1 MAAPG
6 DDARGHVEKALAAQ
20 MSRQGFAA
28 VDSAAME
35 IAAALCEQ
43 AQPLDPGGGL
53 EVELDGGEPLVEPGD
68 GVRKDC
74 LPGRV
79 GGHAEAPGAP
89 GAGGVDPAL
98 GGLDLAQDALRGLD
112 EGGAER
118 GEAHPLGRALEEPGA
133 ELALEPCDDAGQGGL
148 GHRDRARPGH
158 DRRTAHLQGLH
169 QCREGAQRQLRARR
183 CRCLPPPLQASRGRE
198 GRRASASRVW
208 IARLT
213 G

>member
-6 DDARGHVEKALAAQ
+6 DDARGHVEKALAAEIG
-20 MSRQGFAA
+20 RQRFAA
-28 VDSAAME
+28 VDTAAME

-43 AQPLDPGGGL
+43 AQSLDAGGGL
-53 EVELDGGEPLVEPGD
+53 EVELDGGESLVEARD

-89 GAGGVDPAL
+89 GAGGVGPAL
-98 GGLDLAQDALRGLD
+98 RGLDLAQDALCGLD

-148 GHRDRARPGH
+148 GHREPVGRQSDLSRLGDAEESDEIGSLVEHCAVAFGAGRP
-158 DRRTAHLQGLH
+158 AVSLLLH
-169 QCREGAQRQLRARR
+169 VG
-183 CRCLPPPLQASRGRE
+183 GRP
-198 GRRASASRVW
+198 VN
-208 IARLT
+208 
-213 G
+213 